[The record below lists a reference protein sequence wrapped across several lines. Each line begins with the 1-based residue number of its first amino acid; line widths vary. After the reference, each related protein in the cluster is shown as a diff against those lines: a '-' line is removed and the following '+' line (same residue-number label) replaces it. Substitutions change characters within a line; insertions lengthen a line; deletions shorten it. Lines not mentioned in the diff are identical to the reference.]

1 MTSKVPQQDTV
12 TQDTVTEVCMTDSS
26 RTEQNNNPSADPQSQ
41 ADQLVV
47 QYLLQHPAFFQL
59 HPELLNRLRLPH
71 AQRGAVSLVER
82 QLEMQR
88 ERIRGLEEDINRLLT
103 VARQNEHIFFA
114 LNQLHLDLLS
124 ARQRTDI
131 TLALSAFAN
140 KMPQVHACTLL
151 DFNHEAMGQ
160 HFSALQGLLQHRLQ
174 HRSHYFGR
182 LNKDEMATLFPA
194 DIHSVALLLISQ
206 ADKPLALL
214 AFGSQLDDHFQP
226 SMDSLFLD
234 HITRLLAVVLP
245 RYHQY

>member
-1 MTSKVPQQDTV
+1 
-12 TQDTVTEVCMTDSS
+12 MTDEFQ
-26 RTEQNNNPSADPQSQ
+26 TPSAMAEETMIETTRSEQRNNQPLDAQAH

-88 ERIRGLEEDINRLLT
+88 DRIRDLEENISRLMT

-131 TLALSAFAN
+131 TIALSAFAN

-160 HFSALQGLLQHRLQ
+160 NFSALQGLLQHRLP

-182 LNKDEMATLFPA
+182 LNKEEMATLFPA
-194 DIHSVALLLISQ
+194 DIHSVALLLISH

-234 HITRLLAVVLP
+234 HITKLLAVVLP
-245 RYHQY
+245 QYSQN

>member
-1 MTSKVPQQDTV
+1 
-12 TQDTVTEVCMTDSS
+12 MTDEFQTPSAVAEDTMIKTTK
-26 RTEQNNNPSADPQSQ
+26 TEQQNNQLPDPKTH

-47 QYLLQHPAFFQL
+47 QYLLQHPAFFQV
-59 HPELLNRLRLPH
+59 HPELLSRLRLPH
-71 AQRGAVSLVER
+71 EQRGAVSLVER

-88 ERIRGLEEDINRLLT
+88 ERIQGLEEEISRLMK

-131 TLALSAFAN
+131 TIALSAFAN

-194 DIHSVALLLISQ
+194 DIHSVALMLISQ

-214 AFGSQLDDHFQP
+214 AFGSELDDHFQP

-234 HITRLLAVVLP
+234 HITKLLAVVLP
-245 RYHQY
+245 RYSQA